1 MLFPVKESFNMFWKL
16 NFEFLHVNALLTFIL
31 LETYVLYGLL
41 IKALAYS
48 TMCTFLFIYFNR
60 INRFLCIVLAQ

>member
-60 INRFLCIVLAQ
+60 INRFLYIVLAQ